1 MKNNKELLCKKRRK
15 KIFIQFS
22 LSLSL
27 LYFIRLARSKSWETE
42 KRKGNIFLGID
53 SFPFQ
58 FAKLPR
64 ILSIDEKFTR
74 FQHCISSL
82 SVLKIHNLFL
92 ILLLNDQQRVI
103 NVISS
108 TSIPLHNVFIFHF
121 VSRELWNPLSK
132 LPRLL
137 INPIRY
143 YADPLLSSDPNHVH
157 EPIRACLSRKV
168 SLAFVA
174 NISTVSRV
182 LSIISKIS
190 IFILFWKK
198 IFQIFLI

>member
-1 MKNNKELLCKKRRK
+1 MQKEEKENIYS
-15 KIFIQFS
+15 IF
-22 LSLSL
+22 SLSL
-27 LYFIRLARSKSWETE
+27 LYFIRLARSKSWETG
-42 KRKGNIFLGID
+42 KRKGNIFLRID

-108 TSIPLHNVFIFHF
+108 TSIPFLYF
-121 VSRELWNPLSK
+121 VSRELWNPFSK
-132 LPRLL
+132 LSRLL

-143 YADPLLSSDPNHVH
+143 YAYPRIQTVYTNQSVRAFH
-157 EPIRACLSRKV
+157 EKFR
-168 SLAFVA
+168 
-174 NISTVSRV
+174 
-182 LSIISKIS
+182 
-190 IFILFWKK
+190 
-198 IFQIFLI
+198 